1 MAIDFTVIQ
10 PVRQRFGDNN
20 PDYEWPQEQ
29 EAPFVGTSKDFSFA
43 CPGVDS
49 SQLAVLQLESFAIHA
64 GRVAVFTPG
73 YPRNILRINDV
84 DIPGGLTPGASEKI
98 TNLRSQHFWKS
109 HTLLVPANVLR
120 DTNVLHVE
128 SVKLPASAGTTNFD
142 NFIIDNVVVF
152 FKLRG
157 SVGGGTVDSHRQLST
172 NGSKKKNKKT
182 AARKATPRKKKKTRQ

>member
-10 PVRQRFGDNN
+10 PVRQRFGDSN

-49 SQLAVLQLESFAIHA
+49 SQWAVLQLESFAIHA

-84 DIPGGLTPGASEKI
+84 DVPGGLTPGASEKI
-98 TNLRSQHFWKS
+98 TNLRSEHFWKS

-128 SVKLPASAGTTNFD
+128 SVKLPSSAGTTNFD
-142 NFIIDNVVVF
+142 NFIIDNVIVF
-152 FKLRG
+152 FKLRRP
-157 SVGGGTVDSHRQLST
+157 VGGEMADPHRQLST
-172 NGSKKKNKKT
+172 SRTKKKKKKAT
-182 AARKATPRKKKKTRQ
+182 RKATPRKKKKSRK

>member
-10 PVRQRFGDNN
+10 PVRQRFGDDN

-29 EAPFVGTSKDFSFA
+29 EAPFVGTSKDFSFS

-49 SQLAVLQLESFAIHA
+49 SQWAVLQLESFAIHA
-64 GRVAVFTPG
+64 GRVTVFTPG

-84 DIPGGLTPGASEKI
+84 DVPGGLTPGASEKI

-120 DTNVLHVE
+120 ATNVLHVE
-128 SVKLPASAGTTNFD
+128 SVKLPASAGITNFD
-142 NFIIDNVVVF
+142 NFIIDNVIVF
-152 FKLRG
+152 FKVRR
-157 SVGGGTVDSHRQLST
+157 SVGGETHRQLST
-172 NGSKKKNKKT
+172 GRSKKKKKT
-182 AARKATPRKKKKTRQ
+182 AARKAAPRKKKKKRQ